1 MNNMKKNE
9 YTEQKDVSRLGF
21 GAWPLGNVSR
31 GVKMSF
37 EGGVSLVKKALEQG
51 VTFFDTAPN
60 YALGESEKIL
70 GEALKGHREKVVINT
85 KFGHNEFDEINFSSE
100 EIYPSIKRSLERLQT
115 DYIDSLILHN
125 PSLDVLKG
133 ETDHFAVL
141 KRAKEEGLIR
151 AYGVSI
157 DSREELLSVL
167 EYGQVDVVEL
177 LFNIF
182 FQEHRDLLSKV
193 KEKGIK
199 LIIKVP
205 LDSGWLTGTYHHN
218 ITFTGVKARW
228 TEEERIRREHLV
240 DELRE
245 IVGEE
250 ILTKYAISY
259 ILSFDAVTTVI
270 PGIRT
275 IKQLEEHLEAESF
288 TLSEDL
294 KKQFEDF
301 YDEHIRRN
309 PLPW

>member
-1 MNNMKKNE
+1 MKRKG
-9 YTEQKDVSRLGF
+9 YTKDKDVSRLGF

-37 EGGVSLVKKALEQG
+37 EGGVSLVKKALEEG
-51 VTFFDTAPN
+51 VNFFDTAPN
-60 YALGESEKIL
+60 YALGESEQIL
-70 GEALKGHREKVVINT
+70 GEALQGKREEVVINT
-85 KFGHNEFDEINFSSE
+85 KFGHNEFDEINFSSD
-100 EIYPSIKRSLERLQT
+100 EIIPSIQRSLKRLQT
-115 DYIDSLILHN
+115 DYIDSVILHN
-125 PSLDVLKG
+125 PSMDVLKG
-133 ETDHFAVL
+133 ETEHYSVL
-141 KRAKEEGLIR
+141 KKAKEDGLIK

-167 EYGQVDVVEL
+167 EHGQVEVVEL

-182 FQEHRDLLSKV
+182 FQDHRDLLHKV
-193 KEKGIK
+193 KEQGIK

-218 ITFTGVKARW
+218 IAFTGVKARW

-240 DELRE
+240 DNLKE
-245 IVGEE
+245 IVGEDS
-250 ILTKYAISY
+250 LTKYAIAY

-275 IKQLEEHLEAESF
+275 INQLKEHVDAEKF
-288 TLSEDL
+288 VLSNEL
-294 KKQFEDF
+294 KEQFEAF
-301 YDEHIRRN
+301 YDEHIRSN